1 MPAPSRFGL
10 DCFQS
15 NIRKHVSFCRSP
27 RCTWELSHT
36 CRNTSRDPFGGEC
49 FPSPEAAAA
58 SGSRAG
64 FPSPSSASYPA
75 LRFRR
80 RVDATRMVF
89 PLIRNDLLASFRKIA
104 FCQLP
109 RMVSPTCPAQ
119 TACPD
124 EGAFEGHLI
133 RESDRLGPCCT
144 TAYPC

>member
-27 RCTWELSHT
+27 RCTWELSHSAGT
-36 CRNTSRDPFGGEC
+36 PPGTDLVASASLPLRPLL
-49 FPSPEAAAA
+49 PAARAP
-58 SGSRAG
+58 GSR
-64 FPSPSSASYPA
+64 PPSSASYPA

-109 RMVSPTCPAQ
+109 RMASPTRPAQ

-144 TAYPC
+144 TA

>member
-1 MPAPSRFGL
+1 MLAPSRFGL
-10 DCFQS
+10 DYFQS

-27 RCTWELSHT
+27 RCTWELSHSAGPPPGT
-36 CRNTSRDPFGGEC
+36 HLVASASLPLRPLL
-49 FPSPEAAAA
+49 PAARVP
-58 SGSRAG
+58 GSR
-64 FPSPSSASYPA
+64 PPSSASYPA

-80 RVDATRMVF
+80 RVDGTRMVF
-89 PLIRNDLLASFRKIA
+89 PVIRNDLLASFRKIA

-133 RESDRLGPCCT
+133 RESDRLGACT
-144 TAYPC
+144 TA